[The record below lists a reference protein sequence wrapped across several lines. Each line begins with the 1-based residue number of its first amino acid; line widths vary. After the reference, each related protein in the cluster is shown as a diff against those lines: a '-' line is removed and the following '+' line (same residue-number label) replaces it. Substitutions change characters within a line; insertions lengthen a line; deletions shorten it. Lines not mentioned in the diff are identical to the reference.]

1 MRLLT
6 AALLTLLPSL
16 AAARTLS
23 VGTALGYD
31 KPSQAIAAA
40 QNGDTIQIQPG
51 QYYDCGV
58 LVASNVTIEGVGPAA
73 GVVLT
78 DKTCQGK
85 ALLVIEGVNDTVRNL
100 TLTRARVPDGNGAGI
115 RAEGGSLTVDG
126 VRFINNE
133 DGILGA
139 ATPQSTILVE
149 NSVFERNGICLD
161 ACAHAI
167 YVNKIALLRV
177 VHSHF
182 TDTRDGHDIKSRAA
196 RTEVLD
202 NDIEDGPTGTSS
214 YLIEAPNGGG
224 LVVSGN
230 TLEKGP
236 HTSNHTAAIEIGAEG
251 VDQATP
257 EITIVDNTFTNDSGH
272 RTALLYNVTATEA
285 HLQGNHMSGPV
296 DALKGDGTAN

>member
-1 MRLLT
+1 MRLIL
-6 AALLTLLPSL
+6 AALLTLPSL

-23 VGTALGYD
+23 VGTSLGYD

-58 LVASNVTIEGVGPAA
+58 LQANNVTIEGVGPAA

-85 ALLVIEGVNDTVRNL
+85 ALLVIEGANDTVRNL

-133 DGILGA
+133 EGILGA

-149 NSVFERNGICLD
+149 NSFFARNGICLD
-161 ACAHAI
+161 ACSHAI
-167 YVNKIALLRV
+167 YINRIALLRV
-177 VHSHF
+177 IHSHF

-230 TLEKGP
+230 RLEKGP
-236 HTSNHTAAIEIGAEG
+236 HTGNRTAAIEIGAEG

-257 EITIVDNTFTNDSGH
+257 EITVVDNNFTNDTGH

-285 HLQGNHMSGPV
+285 HLQGNHTTGPV
-296 DALKGDGTAN
+296 DPLKGDGTSN

>member
-1 MRLLT
+1 V
-6 AALLTLLPSL
+6 L
-16 AAARTLS
+16 AAN
-23 VGTALGYD
+23 D
-31 KPSQAIAAA
+31 
-40 QNGDTIQIQPG
+40 
-51 QYYDCGV
+51 
-58 LVASNVTIEGVGPAA
+58 VTIEGVGPAA

-85 ALLVIEGVNDTVRNL
+85 ALLIIDGAGDTVRNL

-133 DGILGA
+133 EGILGA
-139 ATPQSTILVE
+139 ATRQSTILVE
-149 NSVFERNGICLD
+149 NSLFDRNGICLG

-167 YVNKIALLRV
+167 YVNRIALLRV
-177 VHSHF
+177 IHSHF

-224 LVVSGN
+224 LLVSGN
-230 TLEKGP
+230 KLEKGP
-236 HTSNHTAAIEIGAEG
+236 HTGNRTAAIEIGAEG

-257 EITIVDNTFTNDSGH
+257 EITVVDNNFINDTGH

-285 HLQGNHMSGPV
+285 HLMGNQTTGAV
-296 DALKGDGTAN
+296 DLLKGDGTAN